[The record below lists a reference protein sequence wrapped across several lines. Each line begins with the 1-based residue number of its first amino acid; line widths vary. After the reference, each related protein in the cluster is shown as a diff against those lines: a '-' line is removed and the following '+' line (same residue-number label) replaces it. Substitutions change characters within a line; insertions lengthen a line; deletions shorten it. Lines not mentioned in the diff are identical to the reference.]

1 MQCIFFLSILL
12 ALGGQ
17 TLASPLTSGSIE
29 GPSLSGRGV
38 RVVRLIQRQEYQQG
52 SSDHDATHANANGGA
67 NAGANAGASAGANAQ
82 GGAGLNADLNAAAA
96 GQAGVD
102 LVNGILTAA
111 GKAQAEIGLGGG
123 SLLAG
128 GSAPANS
135 NSQEHSQEIHS
146 TSTTY

>member
-1 MQCIFFLSILL
+1 MQCITFLSILL

-52 SSDHDATHANANGGA
+52 SSDHDATHANANG
-67 NAGANAGASAGANAQ
+67 GANAGASAGANAQ